1 MASALGDE
9 LMIHTSAPPAGGGA
23 DGESGSEEMK
33 AHKFVRNFGTIE
45 NFGGS
50 EFTIL
55 QLIAFVH

>member
-1 MASALGDE
+1 
-9 LMIHTSAPPAGGGA
+9 MIHTSAPPAGGGA